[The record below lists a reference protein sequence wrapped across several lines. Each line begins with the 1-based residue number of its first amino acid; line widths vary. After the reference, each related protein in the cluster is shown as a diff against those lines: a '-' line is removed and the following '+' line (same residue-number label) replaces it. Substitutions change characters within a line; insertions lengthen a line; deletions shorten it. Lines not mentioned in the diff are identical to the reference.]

1 MVIKYKNAI
10 ENYSQAININPKNE
24 AYYFYRSSSYGE
36 LQQYEKSFEDSNKA
50 ISLNPKF
57 AEAYNTFLE
66 DSVSPEETENFT
78 FTDDNRGIDKSIEY
92 PEASLVEKVTVDALR
107 AASIDS
113 VEKLYTANNMKYN
126 GESIADF
133 LNALKINDSYTGID
147 YEIIPGVS
155 LSFTEEV

>member
-1 MVIKYKNAI
+1 MDNFDLKKYLV
-10 ENYSQAININPKNE
+10 ENKVTTNSKMITE
-24 AYYFYRSSSYGE
+24 EEG
-36 LQQYEKSFEDSNKA
+36 SFFAE
-50 ISLNPKF
+50 F